1 MTLTPYREVLAAP
14 GVRRLVLFSI
24 LFRIPSLATGVALT
38 LHVVTTLGRG
48 YAEAGLVGTAFTLA
62 TALGQPVRGRAVDR
76 VGLRRAIAPAL
87 VAVAVMY
94 AVIPFVGFWVL
105 LPVIFVCSLVPLP
118 IFTVTRQSLSAM
130 VPVSQRRTA
139 FALDS
144 MGVELSFM
152 AGPALGVLAATRF
165 ATTTALM
172 VIGALVVGSGVS
184 LMIFNPPTR
193 AGDAGGREAAAEQPA
208 SEGQEV
214 PATGLGSGDRAR
226 IRWSPALAIAVAAAV
241 SATVVLA
248 GTDVSI
254 VAFARAHH
262 SLSWTG
268 GVFITW
274 GLGSILGALVY
285 GAMRRPVPIL
295 WLVLMLGT
303 LTIPIGLTPNMA
315 LLAIAILPAAAA
327 CAPVITA
334 TANAMAELVPERAL
348 GEAMGWHASAL
359 TAGTALGAPLA
370 GAAMDRYGPWSGFA
384 TVGLAGAL
392 LAASGFVVTGLA
404 RRRRRADDRIRP
416 RRVAAGSLSD

>member
-14 GVRRLVLFSI
+14 GVRRLILFSI
-24 LFRIPSLATGVALT
+24 VFRIPYLATGVALT
-38 LHVVTTLGRG
+38 LHVVTALGRG
-48 YAEAGLVGTAFTLA
+48 YAEAGLAGTALTVA

-87 VAVAVMY
+87 AAAALMY
-94 AVIPFVGFWVL
+94 AVVPFVGFWVL
-105 LPVIFVCSLVPLP
+105 LPVIFLGSLVPLP

-130 VPVSQRRTA
+130 VPANQRRTA

-165 ATTTALM
+165 PTTTALL
-172 VIGALVVGSGVS
+172 VIGAFVVASGVG
-184 LMIFNPPTR
+184 LMLFNPPTR
-193 AGDAGGREAAAEQPA
+193 ADDAGGREAATDPPDAQQPGAERNEAP
-208 SEGQEV
+208 
-214 PATGLGSGDRAR
+214 AR
-226 IRWSPALAIAVAAAV
+226 IRWSPSLAIAVAAAV

-262 SLSWTG
+262 TLSWTG
-268 GVFITW
+268 VVFVTW
-274 GLGSILGALVY
+274 GFGSILGALVY

-295 WLVLMLGT
+295 WLVLILGT

-315 LLAIAILPAAAA
+315 LLAVAILPAAAA

-334 TANAMAELVPERAL
+334 TANAIAELVPERAL

-370 GAAMDRYGPWSGFA
+370 GVAMDRYGPWSGFA
-384 TVGLAGAL
+384 TVGLSGAV
-392 LAASGFVVTGLA
+392 LAALGFVVVRLG
-404 RRRRRADDRIRP
+404 RRKRRADDRIRP
-416 RRVAAGSLSD
+416 ERVAAGSLSD